1 MFRKAITD
9 IELKGNQISV
19 SRNLDI
25 SVIEAESQITKLNY
39 SGVGLSKDPKVEK
52 AKLPAFALAFYYHL
66 FSQRSIPTEKE
77 IFDRYISFSGVEE
90 EEDQVIIE
98 DEHYAKE
105 GLRARLLRTYPSLIR
120 DFHFYLLLQ
129 DSGHFESVGYS
140 LSKDYYKGLDLSVEH
155 AGVMYHLSVFIQTK
169 RSIKFKEKKYSRHD
183 YQGINEITIPLSF
196 DSMKKLGSIYVCTNE
211 HVKVVLEKIDQRD
224 LP

>member
-1 MFRKAITD
+1 MFRKGITD

-25 SVIEAESQITKLNY
+25 SVVEAESQITELNY

-77 IFDRYISFSGVEE
+77 LFDRYITFSGKL

-98 DEHYAKE
+98 DERYSKE
-105 GLRARLLRTYPSLIR
+105 GMRARLLRTYPSLIR

-129 DSGHFESVGYS
+129 DSGHFQSVGYS

-155 AGVMYHLSVFIQTK
+155 AGIMYHLSVFIQTK
-169 RSIKFKEKKYSRHD
+169 RSVEFKEKKYSRHD
-183 YQGINEITIPLSF
+183 YQGINEITVPLSF
-196 DSMKKLGSIYVCTNE
+196 DSMKKLGSVFVCTNE
-211 HVKVVLEKIDQRD
+211 HVQMVLEKIGELD